1 MKIKTAS
8 DLLPIIGPRPRAATV
23 IMAGGVFD
31 LVHPGHLR
39 HLRYAKSKADILV
52 VAVTADRHIVKAD
65 YRPYVPEQLRA
76 ENLAELECVDYVV
89 IDDHATALPIIAELQ
104 PDFYCKGFEYEAQ
117 NIVEVE
123 AVEAY
128 GGQVIFTPGDVVYSS
143 SEIIENARPDL
154 ALDKLLTLLRSAGI
168 GFDNLRNVL
177 TAQSLAK
184 VHVIGDT
191 IVDAHTYCTPIGGI
205 TKTPTLSLR
214 SEEEH
219 WFVGGAGIIAKHLKA
234 AGTEVTLSTVLGDDE
249 AGEFAW
255 DDLTGHGI
263 ALANINNSAPT
274 TFKNVF
280 VADGYRMLKV
290 DTVDNRPI
298 GRDIVKRLQE
308 QISGTEAHIVILAD
322 FRHGIFNRE
331 TIPKLRRSI
340 PERAFVA
347 ADSQVASRWGNILD
361 FPDMDLITP
370 NEREARFALGDQDS
384 IVRKLVL
391 DIARKSRC
399 GTLILK
405 LGERGILT
413 YARQDRFY
421 GLDSFAR
428 RVVDPVGAGDALL
441 AYAALAMHATDNP
454 LIASVLGSIAAAIE
468 CECEGNVP
476 VSGERVR
483 ERIGQLE
490 GACS

>member
-1 MKIKTAS
+1 MKIKSAEEVL
-8 DLLPIIGPRPRAATV
+8 DIIGKRPRAARV
-23 IMAGGVFD
+23 ILANGVFD

-39 HLRYAKSKADILV
+39 HLRYAKSKADILI

-76 ENLAELECVDYVV
+76 ENLAELQCVDYVV
-89 IDDHATALPIIAELQ
+89 IDDHATALPIIACLQ
-104 PDFYCKGFEYEAQ
+104 PDYYCKGFEYESQ

-123 AVEAY
+123 AVESY

-143 SEIIENARPDL
+143 SGILENSRPDL
-154 ALDKLLTLLRSAGI
+154 KLEKLLTLMRSAGLDFGDI
-168 GFDNLRNVL
+168 AGAL
-177 TAQSLAK
+177 TVPAK
-184 VHVIGDT
+184 VHVVGDT
-191 IVDAHTYCTPIGGI
+191 IVDAHTYCTPLGGI
-205 TKTPTLSLR
+205 TKTPTMSLR
-214 SEEEH
+214 SEEEQ
-219 WFVGGAGIIAKHLKA
+219 WFIGGAGIIARHMKA
-234 AGTEVTLSTVLGDDE
+234 AGAQVTLSTVLGDDE

-255 DDLTGHGI
+255 DDLTGDGI
-263 ALANINNSAPT
+263 SLANINNSAPT

-280 VADGYRMLKV
+280 IADGYRMLKV

-308 QISGTEAHIVILAD
+308 QIADIDADIVLLTD

-331 TIPKLRRSI
+331 TTPKLLRSL
-340 PERAFVA
+340 PARAFTA

-361 FPDMDLITP
+361 FQDMDLITP

-391 DIARKSRC
+391 DLARKSHC

-413 YARQDRFY
+413 CAQEEKFY

-428 RVVDPVGAGDALL
+428 KVVDPVGAGDALL
-441 AYAALAMHATDNP
+441 AYSALAMHATGNA

-476 VSGERVR
+476 VSAEEVKD
-483 ERIGQLE
+483 RIGQLE
-490 GACS
+490 AAS